1 MTKLIGAPL
10 LLLVLF
16 EQLCLGGDLARPAAS
31 LSHGQTKVSV
41 VIFVV
46 VLFLT
51 DRPMCLCFCESVNGA
66 CNMGIG
72 SLCSK
77 LEQVGS
83 DN

>member
-16 EQLCLGGDLARPAAS
+16 EQLCLGGGLARPVAS

-46 VLFLT
+46 VLF
-51 DRPMCLCFCESVNGA
+51 
-66 CNMGIG
+66 
-72 SLCSK
+72 
-77 LEQVGS
+77 
-83 DN
+83 